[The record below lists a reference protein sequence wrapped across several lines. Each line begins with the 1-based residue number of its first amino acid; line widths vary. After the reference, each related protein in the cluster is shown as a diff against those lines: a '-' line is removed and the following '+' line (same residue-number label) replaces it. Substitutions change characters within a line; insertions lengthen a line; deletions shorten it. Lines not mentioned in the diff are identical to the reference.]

1 MGWFRDE
8 HPEHEG
14 YPVAYV
20 VRDGCQPD
28 SHLFRELGYPGDNT
42 TRLDVRRVGAGCTCG
57 WRSPYLDERGTWY
70 PYSVELV
77 REQVEAWIRQLWQD
91 HLSEVERAASK
102 ASSGGSR

>member
-14 YPVAYV
+14 YAVAYV

-28 SHLFRELGYPGDNT
+28 SHLFRELDYPGDNT
-42 TRLDVRRVGAGCTCG
+42 IRLDVRRVGAGCTCG

-70 PYSVELV
+70 PFHVELGDA
-77 REQVEAWIRQLWQD
+77 RVEVWIRELWQD
-91 HLSEVERAASK
+91 HLAETARAAAK
-102 ASSGGSR
+102 VRSGDVR